1 MNEERKKI
9 SLLTNLYDILF
20 NNFVNNNIFDY
31 KFYSMSNLILNGIN
45 FNVSG
50 KIICIILHL
59 DELIIEIYYSDSKYQ
74 SCTLPYNLI
83 NDIYILLEERHD
95 KKLYF

>member
-1 MNEERKKI
+1 MKEERKKI

-50 KIICIILHL
+50 KIVRIILHL

-74 SCTLPYNLI
+74 SYTLPYNLI
-83 NDIYILLEERHD
+83 DDMYILLEE
-95 KKLYF
+95 

>member
-1 MNEERKKI
+1 MDMYYLLLLYNDIGEVCMNEERKKI

-31 KFYSMSNLILNGIN
+31 KFYSISNLILNGIN
-45 FNVSG
+45 FNVS
-50 KIICIILHL
+50 
-59 DELIIEIYYSDSKYQ
+59 SK
-74 SCTLPYNLI
+74 
-83 NDIYILLEERHD
+83 LLEEWHD

>member
-1 MNEERKKI
+1 MGGVYMKEERKKI

-31 KFYSMSNLILNGIN
+31 KFYSMSNLILNGID

-50 KIICIILHL
+50 KIVCIVLHFGFHK
-59 DELIIEIYYSDSKYQ
+59 IFNAMAAHASASA
-74 SCTLPYNLI
+74 NA
-83 NDIYILLEERHD
+83 
-95 KKLYF
+95 

>member
-31 KFYSMSNLILNGIN
+31 KFYSIFNLILNGIN

-50 KIICIILHL
+50 K
-59 DELIIEIYYSDSKYQ
+59 
-74 SCTLPYNLI
+74 
-83 NDIYILLEERHD
+83 LLEE
-95 KKLYF
+95 